1 MLKTIILTYTAAV
14 LSIALLSI
22 GPARSQSVFE
32 MCSGD
37 IKSHCATVL
46 PGDGRLYACL
56 YAHEEKISEACDE
69 VTADV
74 ADQLDLLFELVGYT
88 KFQCRA
94 DIKKH
99 CSGVEMGGGQIL
111 SCLQGKS
118 GSLAGDCAE
127 VVNRLSAVD

>member
-1 MLKTIILTYTAAV
+1 MVRPQLT
-14 LSIALLSI
+14 LLLSI

-32 MCSGD
+32 VCLGD
-37 IKSHCATVL
+37 IKSHCASVL

-69 VTADV
+69 ATADV

-99 CSGVEMGGGQIL
+99 CSGVEMGGGQII

-118 GSLAGDCAE
+118 GLLTGDCAK
-127 VVNRLSAVD
+127 VVNRLRVEN